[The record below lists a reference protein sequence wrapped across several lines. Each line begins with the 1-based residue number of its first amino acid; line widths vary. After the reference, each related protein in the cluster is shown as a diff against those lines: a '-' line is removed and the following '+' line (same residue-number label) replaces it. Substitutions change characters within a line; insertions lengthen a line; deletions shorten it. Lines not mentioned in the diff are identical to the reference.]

1 MAENYNKNSHNYK
14 MPKLK
19 DLLKGSGFEEIP
31 EKIFSNEKGDME
43 RNADELKEFADKRG
57 DGAEKIVKNAKDSGG
72 LSMLTYNHFKVKLPY
87 YEKAAAGKFDMD
99 KSREEYVTLLDQLY
113 KSTIDG
119 MKIDQKK
126 FQELVGKIEVIG
138 ELCIKNKDN

>member
-1 MAENYNKNSHNYK
+1 
-14 MPKLK
+14 
-19 DLLKGSGFEEIP
+19 
-31 EKIFSNEKGDME
+31 ME